1 MERRSMAEEK
11 APSPET
17 PAKKSGGMKT
27 MIIVLVVVVLEAVG
41 IVGAMMFMG
50 GGAQAVSALEV
61 THEEHDAEGS
71 KIVELEVLKGNLPN
85 NKSGV
90 TYIYNTEVYV
100 QVKNRNAEPVKAEIE
115 QFKAEIKADLNAI
128 WRTAE
133 PQHFQEPKL
142 ETLTR
147 KVYALLDERFGLDK
161 EHDEAKVSKVV
172 IVMGTGFRM
181 DG

>member
-1 MERRSMAEEK
+1 MAEKNEASPK
-11 APSPET
+11 TPS
-17 PAKKSGGMKT
+17 KKPGGMKT
-27 MIIVLVVVVLEAVG
+27 MIVVLVIVVVEAVAL
-41 IVGAMMFMG
+41 VGAMMFMG
-50 GGAQAVSALEV
+50 GGAKEVSALEV
-61 THEEHDAEGS
+61 THEQHDVEGS
-71 KIVELEVLKGNLPN
+71 KIVELEVLKANLPN

-90 TYIYNTEVYV
+90 TYIYNTEIYV
-100 QVKNRNAEPVKAEIE
+100 QVKNRNAESVKAEIE

-128 WRTAE
+128 WRSGE

-161 EHDEAKVSKVV
+161 EHNEPRIGKVV